1 MQLETEGPEA
11 MREVPLLDRIEVAT
25 PCGADW
31 NTMKGD
37 DRSRFCG
44 MCRLNVFNLSGMTRE
59 EAEALIENKEG
70 RLCVRFFK
78 REDGTVMTQD
88 CPVGF
93 PARARRSLAVAL
105 ASVSAVASAVT
116 FGAFGYLWA
125 QNRVESTVQPV
136 ERVPEARMGE
146 MAMPPARP
154 APAPPKGGA
163 WTTGGDVVDPE
174 ATSGK

>member
-1 MQLETEGPEA
+1 

-31 NTMKGD
+31 STMKGD

-59 EAEALIENKEG
+59 EAEALIENKDG

-116 FGAFGYLWA
+116 FGAFGYLWT
-125 QNRVESTVQPV
+125 QNQVESTVQPI
-136 ERVPEARMGE
+136 EMPHLQPLMGKV
-146 MAMPPARP
+146 ATRPPRAP
-154 APAPPKGGA
+154 LPKLPQAPAGATGGA
-163 WTTGGDVVDPE
+163 AATTASDVEDPGSDDE
-174 ATSGK
+174 K